1 MDSTIIKFLTRCLPQ
16 SQNCWTLKKK
26 KKYLCD
32 IKPYSKLIWKTNCY
46 EGIVSFFRGIFCGF
60 FWFLRFDCGF
70 FKVNSMEGAIYYVC
84 SAPPSIHSS
93 SEAKLEAEKGQN
105 VKMYCKGNGS
115 PKPTVK
121 WTRVVRLYELCKTD
135 LPYE

>member
-16 SQNCWTLKKK
+16 SQNCWTFYKKK
-26 KKYLCD
+26 KISLWYQAIFKINL
-32 IKPYSKLIWKTNCY
+32 KNKLLL
-46 EGIVSFFRGIFCGF
+46 GIVSFFRGIFCGF

-121 WTRVVRLYELCKTD
+121 WTRVVGLYELCKTD

>member
-1 MDSTIIKFLTRCLPQ
+1 
-16 SQNCWTLKKK
+16 
-26 KKYLCD
+26 
-32 IKPYSKLIWKTNCY
+32 
-46 EGIVSFFRGIFCGF
+46 
-60 FWFLRFDCGF
+60 
-70 FKVNSMEGAIYYVC
+70 MEGAIYYVC

-121 WTRVVRLYELCKTD
+121 WTRVVGLYELCKTD
-135 LPYE
+135 LPYEQDVAGKDSVYDGKADMVLYGAGQGFST